1 MLSDSI
7 VSRALEIIETNKGID
22 ESEAVKI
29 ALVEE
34 FKMINEII
42 ENKTER
48 AVNLRKAM
56 CYVIYTKIHLKNAI
70 EKQ

>member
-22 ESEAVKI
+22 ELEAVKI

-42 ENKTER
+42 ENRKSCKFKKSD
-48 AVNLRKAM
+48 VLCYLR
-56 CYVIYTKIHLKNAI
+56 
-70 EKQ
+70 